1 MWLQGVRSVRT
12 MRFQAPLVVVLAC
25 GAAFLAGCL
34 CPGQPP
40 VGAAAERPARPAAI
54 HFVDL
59 GGVRDWRAEGSE
71 ALLIQGAD
79 GTWYRATF
87 YGPCFGLQFR
97 ERLAFVTDGM
107 NQIDRFSSVLV
118 DRERCWFRTFDR
130 VEEPTS

>member
-1 MWLQGVRSVRT
+1 MWLQAFRSVRT
-12 MRFQAPLVVVLAC
+12 KRFEVRLPAVLAC

-34 CPGQPP
+34 SPGQPP

-59 GGVRDWRAEGSE
+59 GGLRDWRAEGSD
-71 ALLIQGAD
+71 ALLIQAAD

-97 ERLAFVTDGM
+97 ERW
-107 NQIDRFSSVLV
+107 RSS
-118 DRERCWFRTFDR
+118 
-130 VEEPTS
+130 PTE